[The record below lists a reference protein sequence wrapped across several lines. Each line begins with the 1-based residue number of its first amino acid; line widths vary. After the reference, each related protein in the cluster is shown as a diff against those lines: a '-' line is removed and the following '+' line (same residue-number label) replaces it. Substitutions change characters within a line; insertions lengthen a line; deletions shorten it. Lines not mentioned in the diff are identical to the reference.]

1 MKTVIISDVH
11 LNHHFE
17 EKKFRFLNELISS
30 CDRVILN
37 GDFWDGYRTTFDKF
51 LASEWK
57 QLFPLLI
64 EKKALYLYG
73 NHDQKRYS
81 NKKVSLFSVEQKD
94 SHDITVNK
102 ITYHIEHGHLLA
114 HSIDIEYPFIP
125 RPFLYILNNVAQR
138 LEYVFTHIN
147 SPHNVLLKFINLRT
161 KKKLRTKKF
170 PNWYLCGHTHYA
182 EIDKKNKF
190 ANSGF
195 IQFGKAS
202 YLIVDPS
209 GLSLQIKNY

>member
-11 LNHHFE
+11 LNHHFD
-17 EKKFRFLNELISS
+17 EKKFLFLKELISS
-30 CDRVILN
+30 CDRIILN

-51 LASEWK
+51 LASQWK

-64 EKKALYLYG
+64 KKKSLYLYG

-81 NKKVSLFSVEQKD
+81 DKRVSLFSVEQKD
-94 SHDITVNK
+94 SHEITVNK
-102 ITYHIEHGHLLA
+102 TIYHIEHGHLLA

-125 RPFLYILNNVAQR
+125 RSLLYILNNVAQR
-138 LEYVFTHIN
+138 FEYVFTHVN
-147 SPHNVLLKFINLRT
+147 SPHNVLLRYINART
-161 KKKLRTKKF
+161 KKKLRAMAF
-170 PNWYLCGHTHYA
+170 PNWYLCGHTHYS

-202 YLIVDPS
+202 YLIVDSS
-209 GLSLQIKNY
+209 GLSLQKKKY